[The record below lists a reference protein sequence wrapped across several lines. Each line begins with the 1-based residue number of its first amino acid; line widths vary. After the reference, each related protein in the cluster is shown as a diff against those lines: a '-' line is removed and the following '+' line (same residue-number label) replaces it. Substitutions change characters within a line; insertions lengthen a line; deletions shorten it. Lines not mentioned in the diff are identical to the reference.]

1 MKTEDKTLADY
12 IAVLKRRVVV
22 LLASFVAVL
31 VIGVFFAYSLPAT
44 YRSTGTIMI
53 EQQNISADFVQT
65 TVTTYA
71 DQQIEIVKQ
80 RVMSTPSLTAIVQKF
95 GLYPDIVGPNAA
107 YGAAETLRLN
117 TFLERQS
124 ADIEN
129 RALATIAFTLS
140 FDHTDPV
147 TAQQVA
153 QELVNLYV
161 TENVTRRTNQ
171 AQLTVEFLQT
181 SIDTAR
187 RDVDKTSAALAEFK
201 DRHSGNLPELLD
213 FHLSSIDRT
222 EQQLANL
229 DAEIRESR
237 NRQFLLETQLATTN
251 PFGNAVDENGEP
263 IFGTADRLAQMQNER
278 VRLLSIY
285 SPTHPTVKRVERE
298 IQLLTGGASNPAG
311 TAADAQALRAQLATA
326 QAELQQA
333 RRAYTEDH
341 PDVVRLSRSVATLQ
355 QQLEQ
360 AQTTRTGSQTAALS
374 TLAARDPV
382 VQQLNQQISTE
393 KAYLQSQLVRRADLE
408 GKLDDLRRNVAAMPQ
423 IEREYEALIREN
435 EFASTRYN
443 EAIGQLD
450 TAQRAQTLETE
461 GSGDRFTLL
470 EPPILPS
477 RPYKPNRLLLMMLV
491 MVVAVGAGIGVA
503 TLVDV
508 LDSTLKGTSDLVQL
522 TGAPPLAVIPF
533 LETTIDRKRRL
544 TMNVATATALVGG
557 VATAIGIAVAMG

>member
-1 MKTEDKTLADY
+1 MKTEEKTLADY
-12 IAVLKRRVVV
+12 IAILKRRLTV
-22 LLASFVAVL
+22 LVASFVVVL

-80 RVMSTPSLTAIVQKF
+80 RVMSTPSLTAIVQKY
-95 GLYPDIVGPNAA
+95 GLYPEIVGPNAA
-107 YGAAETLRLN
+107 YGAAETLRFN
-117 TFLERQS
+117 TLLERQS
-124 ADIEN
+124 ADVGD
-129 RALATIAFTLS
+129 RAAATIAFTLS

-153 QELVNLYV
+153 EELVNLYV
-161 TENVTRRTNQ
+161 SENVTRRTNQ
-171 AQLTVEFLQT
+171 AQLTVEFLQA
-181 SIDTAR
+181 SIDAAR
-187 RDVDKTSAALAEFK
+187 RDVDKTSTALAEFK
-201 DRHSGNLPELLD
+201 DRHSGNLPELLN
-213 FHLSSIDRT
+213 FHLTSIDRT

-237 NRQFLLETQLATTN
+237 SRQFLLETQLATTN
-251 PFGNAVDENGEP
+251 PLGNAVDENGQP

-298 IQLLTGGASNPAG
+298 IQLLTGGAANSAG
-311 TAADAQALRAQLATA
+311 TAADAQALRTQLATA

-333 RRAYTEDH
+333 RRTYTEDH
-341 PDVVRLSRSVATLQ
+341 PNVVRLSRSVAALQ

-360 AQTTRTGSQTAALS
+360 APTRTGSQSSTLTA
-374 TLAARDPV
+374 LAARDPV
-382 VQQLNQQISTE
+382 VQQLNQQIATE

-408 GKLDDLRRNVAAMPQ
+408 SKLDDLRRNVAAMPQ
-423 IEREYEALIREN
+423 IEREYEALTRESQ
-435 EFASTRYN
+435 FASTRYN

-470 EPPILPS
+470 EPPVLPS
-477 RPYKPNRLLLMMLV
+477 RPYKPNRLLLVMLV
-491 MVVAVGAGIGVA
+491 MIIAVGAGIGA
-503 TLVDV
+503 AALVDV
-508 LDSTLKGTSDLVQL
+508 LDNTLTGSRDVLQL

-533 LETTIDRKRRL
+533 LETATDQRRRL
-544 TMNVATATALVGG
+544 AMNVAKATALVGG
-557 VATAIGIAVAMG
+557 LMTAVGIAVAMG

>member
-12 IAVLKRRVVV
+12 IAILKRRLAV
-22 LLASFVAVL
+22 LLAAFVVVL

-95 GLYPDIVGPNAA
+95 GLYPEIVGPNAA

-124 ADIEN
+124 ADIGD

-153 QELVNLYV
+153 QELANLYV

-187 RDVDKTSAALAEFK
+187 RDVDRTSAALAEFK

-251 PFGNAVDENGEP
+251 PLGNAVDENGEP

-285 SPTHPTVKRVERE
+285 SPTHPNVKRVERE
-298 IQLLTGGASNPAG
+298 IQLLTGGASGPAG
-311 TAADAQALRAQLATA
+311 AAADVQALRAQLATA
-326 QAELQQA
+326 QTELQQA

-341 PDVVRLSRSVATLQ
+341 PDVVRLSRSVAVLQ

-360 AQTTRTGSQTAALS
+360 APTTTRSQTSAL
-374 TLAARDPV
+374 TALAARDPV
-382 VQQLNQQISTE
+382 VQQLNQQILTE

-408 GKLDDLRRNVAAMPQ
+408 GKLDELRRNVAAMPQ
-423 IEREYEALIREN
+423 IEREYEALTREN
-435 EFASTRYN
+435 EFATTRYN

-477 RPYKPNRLLLMMLV
+477 RPYKPNRMLLVMLV
-491 MVVAVGAGIGVA
+491 MVIAVGAGIGVA

-508 LDSTLKGTSDLVQL
+508 LDSTLKGTSDVVQL

-533 LETTIDRKRRL
+533 LETTTDRRRRL
-544 TMNVATATALVGG
+544 AMNVATVTALVGG